1 MARVMSNIWQGLK
14 NVLIVIWA
22 FLSNFFTSVVTYVG
36 EKIYRFRKYINRKI
50 TGWYTY
56 YLLKKKGRLD

>member
-14 NVLIVIWA
+14 NVLIVIWN
-22 FLSNFFTSVVTYVG
+22 FLSNFSTSVVTYVG
-36 EKIYRFRKYINRKI
+36 EKIYHIRKYINRKI